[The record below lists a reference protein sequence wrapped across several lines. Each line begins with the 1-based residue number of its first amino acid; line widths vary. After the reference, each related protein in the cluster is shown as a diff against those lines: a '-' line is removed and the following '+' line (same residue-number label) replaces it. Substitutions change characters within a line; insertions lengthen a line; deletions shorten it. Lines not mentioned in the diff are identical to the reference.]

1 VAKNAFDLAIPSLV
15 YRLKYGR
22 GGEAIAKAIKLKNHQ
37 KLTKVIDAT
46 AGFGTD
52 SFILANLNCQ
62 VYAIERNHKI
72 FSLLQSKILKAKEHD
87 FLAKISKNITLI
99 HGDARDVIP
108 EIIKQ
113 YDFTPDVIY
122 LDPMFPIKKKTAAN
136 NKQIQLLKSII
147 KESSILIQDDK
158 DLLKNCLNFAKHRVV
173 VKRPRV
179 SSYLEDIKPSFS
191 LIGKANRFDV
201 YVKLITQ

>member
-1 VAKNAFDLAIPSLV
+1 MTKNSFDLAIPSLV

-62 VYAIERNHKI
+62 VYSIERNHKI
-72 FSLLQSKILKAKEHD
+72 FSVLQSKILKAKEHD

-99 HGDARDVIP
+99 HGDARLVIP

-122 LDPMFPIKKKTAAN
+122 LDPMFPLKTKTAAA

-147 KESSILIQDDK
+147 QESILIQDDK

-173 VKRPRV
+173 VKRPRI